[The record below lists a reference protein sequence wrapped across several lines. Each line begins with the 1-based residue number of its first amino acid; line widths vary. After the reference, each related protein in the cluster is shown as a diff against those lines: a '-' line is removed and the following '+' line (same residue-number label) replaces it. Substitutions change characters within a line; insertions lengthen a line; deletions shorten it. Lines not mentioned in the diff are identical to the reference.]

1 MVSSQEESSTP
12 DWKDDSVPKVKLS
25 GYEMNVL
32 WDRHLQC
39 NVLSLIYILGTV
51 KHLHQQ
57 IPHIQVP
64 TLLLD
69 PSKMSGFSIEP
80 EECLSSDLRSKV
92 ECGSAALH
100 CQPLMP

>member
-1 MVSSQEESSTP
+1 MS
-12 DWKDDSVPKVKLS
+12 
-25 GYEMNVL
+25 VL

-39 NVLSLIYILGTV
+39 DVLSLISILGAV

-57 IPHIQVP
+57 IPHMQVP

-80 EECLSSDLRSKV
+80 EECLSSDL
-92 ECGSAALH
+92 
-100 CQPLMP
+100 